1 ALRKLS
7 SSFTYTMNANE
18 AHILDSELAYY
29 ARSLTRGVTRNFKDV
44 YLLQRWIAAQG
55 MSRHVEVSALFAEL
69 SSGFVQEP
77 RVRVPFNLNALSDI
91 ECQRFFR
98 FDKAELCILVDIM
111 QIPEVITRE
120 RTHATATE
128 ALCVDLYRRLC

>member
-1 ALRKLS
+1 MSKYQLYLLS
-7 SSFTYTMNANE
+7 FR
-18 AHILDSELAYY
+18 LDS
-29 ARSLTRGVTRNFKDV
+29 SRN
-44 YLLQRWIAAQG
+44 
-55 MSRHVEVSALFAEL
+55 HE
-69 SSGFVQEP
+69 
-77 RVRVPFNLNALSDI
+77 
-91 ECQRFFR
+91 